1 MTTVLTTVDGG
12 TVDRWSGSATGT
24 IAVSTEARLLRTP
37 DGAVWTVSGPAH
49 SFWTRYLSAF
59 ERVRVIARTC
69 AVPQPPPGAAR
80 VDGVGVEV
88 WPLPYYVGP
97 VRYLLRRRALRR
109 SLSDAVRDVEGVLLR
124 VPSPLA
130 NLLVPV
136 LRRQRRGYAL
146 EVVGDPQDV
155 FAAVVRHP
163 GRLLMRRWAVRA
175 LREECR
181 WAVGVAYVTETH
193 LQRRYPP
200 GPNTA
205 ATWYSSADLPAT
217 AFVDQARTPPPPS
230 APVTLISVGSL
241 EQPYKGIDVLLLA
254 MCRLNGSGVAV
265 RLVHVGDG
273 RYRPRLERLAAQH
286 NLTDQV
292 TFTGA
297 LPGAAV
303 FEQLDRADLFVLP
316 SRTEGLPRAMI
327 EAMARGLPV
336 IGTSVGGIP
345 ELIGPDCLVPP
356 GDPAALAEA
365 IGTLLTDPQRMA
377 DVASRNL
384 ARSRDYRVEALAPRR
399 AAFYRMFRVACRPAT
414 VSPAVTP
421 REHAAAR

>member
-1 MTTVLTTVDGG
+1 M
-12 TVDRWSGSATGT
+12 
-24 IAVSTEARLLRTP
+24 
-37 DGAVWTVSGPAH
+37 SGPAH

-69 AVPQPPPGAAR
+69 SVTQPPPGAAR
-80 VDGVGVEV
+80 VDGTGVEV

-155 FAAVVRHP
+155 FAAGVVRHP
-163 GRLLMRRWAVRA
+163 GRLLMRFWAVRA
-175 LREECR
+175 LREQCR
-181 WAVGVAYVTETH
+181 RAVGAAYVTETH

-200 GPNTA
+200 GPNTT
-205 ATWYSSADLPAT
+205 ATWYSSADLPAA
-217 AFVDQARTPPPPS
+217 AFVDQARTPPPRT
-230 APVTLISVGSL
+230 APVTLISVGAL
-241 EQPYKGIDVLLLA
+241 EQMYKGVDVLLLA
-254 MCRLNGSGVAV
+254 MCRLNGRGVAV

-273 RYRPRLERLAAQH
+273 RLRPRLERLAAQH

-297 LPGAAV
+297 LPASAV
-303 FEQLDRADLFVLP
+303 FEQLDRADLFVMP

-336 IGTSVGGIP
+336 IGTSVGGVP
-345 ELIGPDCLVPP
+345 ELIGPDCLALA

-365 IGTLLTDPQRMA
+365 IAALLADPQRMA
-377 DVASRNL
+377 DVASGNL
-384 ARSRDYRVEALAPRR
+384 ARARDYRVEALAPRR
-399 AAFYRMFRVACRPAT
+399 AAFYRTFRVACRPAT

-421 REHAAAR
+421 REPAATR